1 MRKIP
6 CPYCKG
12 QVLSEQNGRV
22 TSSVSAFPR
31 MQNLLNAISDFLSSI
46 LGGPKTVSRK
56 EAMGGKCET
65 CGDTGFIED
74 ATDTS
79 EQDQAA
85 ANYLRSKADR
95 ILELERK
102 LGNSPGGN
110 MVTRVAGVK
119 IDIIGRT
126 LNNADAITVHEG
138 KAAYRSQNKVTAQG
152 RALPVGPKKGE
163 GGNVVTSNNPPGNTG
178 GGLYFIQCGNKFK
191 VEAGAQ
197 GIELHTKGV
206 INIDG
211 GMVRFTGAEVSVG
224 SGVGPLSLCGDNLIL
239 QSSNAINVHPGKGS
253 LNIDGSADISAGIS
267 AGSGYV
273 DNLYFSNAT
282 CPEKQ
287 ETTKISAQTD
297 GIGGPAVYGGM
308 IPKLQPRT
316 VANAAKWAK
325 DSILD
330 AVFAKTMSPVNP
342 RSMLKNA
349 DNVTNMIYSKLPQ
362 EVAPTGWVYG
372 VMPGPGVLPLFN
384 FPHSHAQ
391 PDGVHSHNVSMP
403 GIAFKGHTAESVR
416 GEYAAA
422 GGNNTKVPA
431 AAAGA
436 KGDPYS
442 KITAVAQAGGAVVE
456 AASGLF
462 QYSAVV

>member
-6 CPYCKG
+6 CRYCAG
-12 QVLSEQNGRV
+12 EVLSEQNGRV
-22 TSSVSAFPR
+22 SSSISLFPR
-31 MQNLLNAISDFLSSI
+31 MQNLIIAIIEFLNSI
-46 LGGPKTVSRK
+46 FGGPKTVSRK

-85 ANYLRSKADR
+85 VDYLRSKTDR
-95 ILELERK
+95 ILELEAK

-119 IDIIGRT
+119 IDIVGRT
-126 LNNADAITVHEG
+126 LNNADAVTVHEG
-138 KAAYRSQNKVTAQG
+138 KAVYRSQNKVTAQG
-152 RALPVGPKKGE
+152 RALPIGPKKGE

-224 SGVGPLSLCGDNLIL
+224 SGVGPLSLCGDNVLL
-239 QSSNAINVHPGKGS
+239 QSSNAINVHPGKGAFNVDS
-253 LNIDGSADISAGIS
+253 SINTPGNVIAG
-267 AGSGYV
+267 GGYV

-287 ETTKISAQTD
+287 GTTKIGSQTD
-297 GIGGPAVYGGM
+297 GIGGPAVFGGVK
-308 IPKLQPRT
+308 PALQIQT
-316 VANAAKWAK
+316 TANAVKWVK
-325 DSILD
+325 DSVLD
-330 AVFAKTMSPVNP
+330 SLFARLMSPVNP
-342 RSMLKNA
+342 RSIAKNK
-349 DNVTNMIYSKLPQ
+349 DNITNMIYSKLPQ
-362 EVAPTGWVYG
+362 EIAPTGWVYG
-372 VMPGPGVLPLFN
+372 VMPGPGLLPIFN

-391 PDGVHSHNVSMP
+391 PDGVHSHNVNLP
-403 GIAFKGHTAESVR
+403 ALAFEGRTSEQVRAEF
-416 GEYAAA
+416 AAA
-422 GGNNTKVPA
+422 GGNDPKLPCA
-431 AAAGA
+431 ASGA
-436 KGDPYS
+436 KGDLYTQFS
-442 KITAVAQAGGAVVE
+442 AVAQAGTAVVE
-456 AASGLF
+456 AATNVF
-462 QYSAVV
+462 AYRVT